1 MKKRSSTKRVGKKKK
16 TFGDILLVN
25 LPFTDFPM
33 LFIYMGLIIF
43 FAVFSPGNQ
52 PFKMKMEYSNKVEG
66 ISTLYYN
73 DKNGQWKTDD
83 TLESS
88 ISHRQV
94 SFSLT
99 RGKVKY
105 LKWLRFD
112 PLMDSGKVH
121 IKKVTIYYRGFPVQK
136 LNMNMNPS
144 IAMI

>member
-1 MKKRSSTKRVGKKKK
+1 MKKKSSAKRVGKKKK

-33 LFIYMGLIIF
+33 LFVYMGLIIF

-94 SFSLT
+94 RFSLT

-121 IKKVTIYYRGFPVQK
+121 IKKVTIYYRGFPVQEFT
-136 LNMNMNPS
+136 
-144 IAMI
+144 